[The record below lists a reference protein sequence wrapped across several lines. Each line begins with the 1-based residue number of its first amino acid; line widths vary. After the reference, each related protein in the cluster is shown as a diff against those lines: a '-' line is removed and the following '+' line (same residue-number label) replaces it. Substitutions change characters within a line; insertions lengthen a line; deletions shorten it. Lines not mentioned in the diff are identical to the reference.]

1 MKTFI
6 SNNPYMA
13 MWDKVVN
20 KYSGEYG
27 PYFESYKAKTG
38 MYEVIIIGRA
48 GEGIWTTGELIGAA
62 AIEKGKYCKVIFAM
76 PGERRNTPA
85 RSFVRFADE
94 KVHFPVSWIHSG
106 DDVLILEEEF
116 LKFSS
121 PVLDFD
127 VATVTQ
133 RMNPNGFCIVN
144 SPKKPQELKG
154 DIAGKLITVDA
165 SKISNEVLGS
175 PFFMNMAVIGAYLG
189 VRKFILID
197 EIKNAIKEFTN
208 PRGHKIFQGKNGEM
222 NIKALQAGYEA
233 VKKF

>member
-1 MKTFI
+1 MRTFV

-20 KYSGEYG
+20 QYSSEYG
-27 PYFESYKAKTG
+27 PYFESYKSKTG
-38 MYEVIIIGRA
+38 MQEVILIGRA
-48 GEGIWTTGELIGAA
+48 GEGIWTAGELIGAA

-85 RSFVRFADE
+85 RSFVRFANED
-94 KVHFPVSWIHSG
+94 VHFPVSWIHSG

-116 LKFSS
+116 LHFSS

-127 VATVTQ
+127 VASITQ

-144 SPKKPQELKG
+144 SPKKPQELKP

-175 PFFMNMAVIGAYLG
+175 PFFMNMAVIGAYLAI
-189 VRKFILID
+189 RKIFSL
-197 EIKNAIKEFTN
+197 EEMEKAIKEFTN
-208 PRGHKIFQGKNGEM
+208 PRGHKIFQGKTGDI
-222 NIKALQAGYEA
+222 NIKALQAGYRA
-233 VKKF
+233 VNF